1 MRTKTVATVAVTLG
15 LFVSAC
21 SSTKGVPPIRSE
33 FMDIPLPGGLE
44 YIADQSA
51 VIESET
57 VRAARLVYSSK
68 FELGSL
74 VLSLQEGLL
83 GSGWRLIR
91 STSFP
96 TQGAIQL
103 YEKGDASLQVRIWE
117 GGTFKGS
124 TYVELSGTRATA
136 RTNTTAASTTQ

>member
-1 MRTKTVATVAVTLG
+1 MAAVALELSLA
-15 LFVSAC
+15 AC

-57 VRAARLVYSSK
+57 VRAARLMYSSK

-74 VLSLQEGLL
+74 VLSIQEGLL
-83 GSGWRLIR
+83 GQGWRLVR
-91 STSFP
+91 SSSFP
-96 TQGAIQL
+96 GQGTMQL
-103 YEKGDASLQVRIWE
+103 YQKDEASLQVRIWE
-117 GGTFKGS
+117 GGAFKGA
-124 TYVELSGTRATA
+124 TYVELSGTRALP
-136 RTNTTAASTTQ
+136 RTRTTASTQ

>member
-1 MRTKTVATVAVTLG
+1 MRTKTLATLAVVLA
-15 LFVSAC
+15 LALSAC

-68 FELGSL
+68 FEPGSL
-74 VLSLQEGLL
+74 VLSIQEGLL
-83 GSGWRLIR
+83 GSGWRLVR
-91 STSFP
+91 ATSFP
-96 TQGAIQL
+96 KHGTMQL
-103 YEKGDASLQVRIWE
+103 FEKGEASLQVRIWE
-117 GGTFKGS
+117 GGAFRGS
-124 TYVELSGTRATA
+124 TYVELSGTRATP
-136 RTNTTAASTTQ
+136 RTRTTAATQ